1 MSSIGAGYP
10 RELDPSVTARARGVA
25 NITVAFFALVPDNW
39 GRMSPR
45 RFAVIGSP
53 VTHSASPAMHR
64 AAYASLGMPHGY
76 EAAECRDEMAVKAA
90 VGLLRNGTLAG
101 INVTA
106 PWKRAVLT
114 YVDSLAPSA
123 AAVSAANTLVR
134 EGDRIVAH
142 NTDVPALVSELK
154 ALGPKE
160 LGTAAILG
168 AGGAASAALA
178 ACRELGVRVVAVTTR
193 SFATS
198 EELHESETAVALRDK
213 GALTV
218 LWPSDAPA
226 ETSNASMALRL
237 QWDDLVAGADV
248 IIQATSARDQA
259 PTRAIPWTRVKP
271 TAVLL
276 DLVYWPLE
284 TPFLAAAR
292 ARGLRAENGV
302 GMLVKQG
309 ALAFE
314 RWLGVAPSET
324 VMRDAVIRQL
334 GGAR

>member
-1 MSSIGAGYP
+1 MSPAG
-10 RELDPSVTARARGVA
+10 SFARDNA
-25 NITVAFFALVPDNW
+25 VAFRLVVLEIWDP
-39 GRMSPR
+39 MSPR

-53 VTHSASPAMHR
+53 VAHSASPAMHR
-64 AAYASLGMPHGY
+64 AAFAARGLPHGY
-76 EAAECRDEMAVKAA
+76 EAAECRDELAVKAA

-106 PWKRAVLT
+106 PWKRSVLA

-134 EGDRIVAH
+134 EGDHVVAH
-142 NTDVPALVSELK
+142 NTDVPALVAELRR
-154 ALGPKE
+154 LEPRE

-168 AGGAASAALA
+168 AGGAAAAALA
-178 ACRELGVRVVAVTTR
+178 ACRELGVRVVAMTTR

-198 EELHESETAVALRDK
+198 EDLHESEVAVSLRDA

-218 LWPSDAPA
+218 LWPSDAPPD
-226 ETSNASMALRL
+226 TSNASMALRL
-237 QWDDLVAGADV
+237 QWNDLVAGADV
-248 IIQATSARDQA
+248 IIQATSARDDA
-259 PTRAIPWTRVKP
+259 PTRALPWTRVKP
-271 TAVLL
+271 SAVLL
-276 DLVYWPLE
+276 DLVYWPME

-292 ARGLRAENGV
+292 ARGLRADNGV

-314 RWLGVAPSET
+314 RWLGVAPDAAA
-324 VMRDAVIRQL
+324 MRDAVLRHL
-334 GGAR
+334 GARG